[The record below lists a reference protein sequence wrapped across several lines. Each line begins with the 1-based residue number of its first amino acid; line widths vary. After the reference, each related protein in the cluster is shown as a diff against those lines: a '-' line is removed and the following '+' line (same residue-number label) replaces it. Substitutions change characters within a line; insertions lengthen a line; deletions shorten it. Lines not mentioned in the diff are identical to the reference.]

1 MHNTESSPLIDTF
14 AQHAVSLLKKL
25 SGIVNAKLGLRC
37 FIVVLGVFLLVL
49 AHLSGQVIK
58 TLK

>member
-1 MHNTESSPLIDTF
+1 MHNTELTINRYVCL
-14 AQHAVSLLKKL
+14 QHAMGLLKKL

-58 TLK
+58 N